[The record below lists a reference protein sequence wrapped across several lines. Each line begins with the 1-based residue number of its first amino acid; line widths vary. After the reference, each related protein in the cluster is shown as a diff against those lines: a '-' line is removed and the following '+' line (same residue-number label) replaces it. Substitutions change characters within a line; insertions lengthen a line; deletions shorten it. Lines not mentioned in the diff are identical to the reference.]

1 MGKRQN
7 QFFCLNI
14 KNVKKRR
21 GREEADVS
29 ENKEN
34 TKVRGKRDLDGAWRE
49 AISAAGFPN
58 AT

>member
-1 MGKRQN
+1 M
-7 QFFCLNI
+7 L
-14 KNVKKRR
+14 KKRR

-49 AISAAGFPN
+49 AISTAGFPN